1 MNPRARV
8 RLTRDAEKDLLRLVK
23 KDPQIVRNVLKKMLL
38 LQYSPEAGEPLLGKL
53 IGFRKLTVG
62 NRTYRIAWRHTV
74 DDTMVPIVEIAEV
87 WAVGARSNSEIY
99 KDLIQRVD
107 AIEKDENPETRALK
121 KIVTDLGS
129 AILDPN
135 VLAEPEAKIE
145 LPQWLIEAL
154 QVNLQLS
161 LSEISEL
168 SQEAAQKLLAAH
180 WSRPGD

>member
-121 KIVTDLGS
+121 KIVTDLG
-129 AILDPN
+129 
-135 VLAEPEAKIE
+135 
-145 LPQWLIEAL
+145 
-154 QVNLQLS
+154 LS
-161 LSEISEL
+161 LI
-168 SQEAAQKLLAAH
+168 H
-180 WSRPGD
+180 I